1 METDLYQTLGLSE
14 DATAQQIKE
23 SYRSLVRLHHP
34 DANPDNREESEA
46 LMKDVLRAYA
56 TLSDPEKRKRYDRDE
71 RIREVERIQQTSDV
85 RVTHHPTNH
94 GTTSSVPKSL
104 IGRVRIVMGDS
115 LEVFA
120 QKLGLSEMA
129 LTDFEK
135 RDAVPTSPIQLRTFT
150 NQVEMAAKKLASVGK
165 VEEANE
171 LKSLLT
177 RKKNRNNY
185 R

>member
-23 SYRSLVRLHHP
+23 SYRILVRLHHP
-34 DANPDNREESEA
+34 DANPETREASEA
-46 LMKDVLRAYA
+46 MMKDVLRAYA

-71 RIREVERIQQTSDV
+71 RIREVERIQQSSDV
-85 RVTHHPTNH
+85 RVIHHPTRH
-94 GTTSSVPKSL
+94 TTPSNVPQSL

-115 LEVFA
+115 LESFA
-120 QKLGLSEMA
+120 QKLGLSEGT

-150 NQVEMAAKKLASVGK
+150 NQVEMAATKLASAGK

-171 LKSLLT
+171 LKSLLI
-177 RKKNRNNY
+177 RKKNRNHY